1 MGADVPTREASSP
14 ADLTAEQVF
23 VHHDE
28 HMFARVFIIA
38 ALAILVWAAFA
49 RSSDASGP
57 ERRYV
62 VQPYDTLWSIAA
74 RGYSDPRE
82 GIWEITERNGLRGAT
97 IVPGQVLMLP

>member
-1 MGADVPTREASSP
+1 
-14 ADLTAEQVF
+14 
-23 VHHDE
+23 
-28 HMFARVFIIA
+28 MFGRILIVA
-38 ALAILVWAAFA
+38 ALTVFLWAAFA

-82 GIWEITERNGLRGAT
+82 GIWEITERNGLQGAT
-97 IVPGQVLMLP
+97 IAPGEVLILP